1 MLKVLSSA
9 LKTAGHGI
17 SKGSTTGYT
26 TCYGDSQSDGA
37 MRGPP
42 LKADHGDTPERPSI
56 SRVRGR
62 LITPVP
68 QGGCQTVSA
77 RLFNFAERHTDHTA
91 KSIFNETA
99 HIMAEACHLN
109 LIGLAAP

>member
-9 LKTAGHGI
+9 LKTAWHGI

-62 LITPVP
+62 LIAPVP
-68 QGGCQTVSA
+68 QGGCQTESA
-77 RLFNFAERHTDHTA
+77 RLFHFAARHTDHTA
-91 KSIFNETA
+91 KSIFSETA